1 MAILSH
7 NYAHHLA
14 LRLGSVFGQTQPLEE
29 VLLLD
34 DASTDDSVA
43 VAAQTASEWRRVVR
57 MDVQAENSGSVF
69 RQWQR
74 AAELARG
81 DYLWIAEA
89 DDAANPNMLARLA
102 DLLARHD
109 NLDLV
114 FCDSRA
120 IDATGA
126 EVMPSYQEYY
136 RQNGIDCLLQD
147 GVFAAREFLENAL
160 SVRNAILNASA
171 VIFRTDALRAAM
183 ARCSAELDSWRVAG
197 DWRVYVEILRQSPRQ
212 IGYLASP
219 LNVHRRHA
227 ASVTAKLTA
236 EQMRGEIARMH
247 KVINAALGPNTAR
260 EKVQKAYVS
269 SLRGAK

>member
-1 MAILSH
+1 
-7 NYAHHLA
+7 
-14 LRLGSVFGQTQPLEE
+14 
-29 VLLLD
+29 
-34 DASTDDSVA
+34 
-43 VAAQTASEWRRVVR
+43 
-57 MDVQAENSGSVF
+57 
-69 RQWQR
+69 
-74 AAELARG
+74 
-81 DYLWIAEA
+81 
-89 DDAANPNMLARLA
+89 
-102 DLLARHD
+102 
-109 NLDLV
+109 
-114 FCDSRA
+114 
-120 IDATGA
+120 
-126 EVMPSYQEYY
+126 
-136 RQNGIDCLLQD
+136 
-147 GVFAAREFLENAL
+147 
-160 SVRNAILNASA
+160 
-171 VIFRTDALRAAM
+171 M